1 MSAQT
6 QSYKESFARIYDKI
20 MSPIPYRLWY
30 SYIHLLLDYH
40 NFKTPNSVLELA
52 CGTGN
57 MMVHFM
63 KDNIPIDG
71 LDASEEMLKI
81 AGKKLDDF
89 ELEPEFYH
97 SDFLNIPDNKRYDL
111 VYSVFDSLNYVLDIE
126 ELKEVFGQVKKV
138 IQPQGCFIFD
148 LNTRERLISIE
159 PGTTKFFEDEFVCYW
174 QDIVY
179 PDRGIWQARL
189 SIHFDGEKEKYEEIH
204 TEKGYHPEEV
214 KDALL
219 AAGYKSVYCY
229 RSTSFSRCSYDD
241 DRVYFVASLTKI
253 NESGFVNRIFNR
265 LKLFLYK
272 LYK

>member
-6 QSYKESFARIYDKI
+6 QSYKESFARIYDKV

-40 NFKTPNSVLELA
+40 NFKTPGSVLELA

-57 MMVHFM
+57 MMVHFI
-63 KDNIPIDG
+63 KDEIPVDG

-81 AGKKLDDF
+81 ARNKLNGF

-97 SDFLNIPDNKRYDL
+97 RDFLNIPEHKSYDL
-111 VYSVFDSLNYVLDIE
+111 VYSIFDSLNYVLDTN
-126 ELKEVFGQVKKV
+126 ELKEVFIQVKKV
-138 IQPQGCFIFD
+138 LQPHGCFIFD

-159 PGTTKFFEDEFVCYW
+159 PGTTKFFEDDFVCYW

-179 PDRGIWQARL
+179 PEEGIWQARL
-189 SIHFDGEKEKYEEIH
+189 SIQFDGEGDKYEEIH

-214 KDALL
+214 KRALL
-219 AAGYKSVYCY
+219 AAGYTSVYCY

-241 DRVYFVASLTKI
+241 DRVYFVASLIKTNKSI
-253 NESGFVNRIFNR
+253 FLKRIFNR

-272 LYK
+272 FYK